1 MHEAPT
7 ADAFMMCV
15 VNVPGK
21 TPIILTSPK
30 VHVDPALV
38 GQIPGALGG
47 MARDLADEV
56 AEKLGVEK
64 PQCPFASSSSPLTAG
79 TSGPLPCAASTPPR
93 P

>member
-1 MHEAPT
+1 MHEAVT

-21 TPIILTSPK
+21 TPIVLTTPK

-38 GQIPGALGG
+38 ASLPGALGG
-47 MARDLADEV
+47 MARDLAEEV

-64 PQCPFASSSSPLTAG
+64 PQCPFASNFSPPTGG
-79 TSGPLPCAASTPPR
+79 TSARLPCAASTPLP